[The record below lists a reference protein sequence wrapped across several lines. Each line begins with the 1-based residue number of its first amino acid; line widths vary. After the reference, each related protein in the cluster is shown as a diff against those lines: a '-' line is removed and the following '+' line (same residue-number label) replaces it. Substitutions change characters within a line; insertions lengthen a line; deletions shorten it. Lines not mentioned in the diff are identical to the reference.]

1 VKRWWVVIA
10 LLLSVGIN
18 IGLFAAI
25 LAARLKAPAR
35 AQAQAEDERQPQP
48 PAVERLRKLADRLG
62 LQGEPRR
69 RFLAYQRRF
78 FLETASERRHLG
90 AVNRE
95 LRLELISESPD
106 RERIQQLTAESSELY
121 RDLERALAGNV
132 LESRK
137 LLGPEQERIYLDL
150 IRQLRPGR
158 TPLTPP
164 GAPPAAP
171 WRRGLEQSPP
181 GPQEPR
187 AAPPAAPRPPE
198 D

>member
-1 VKRWWVVIA
+1 MKRWWVVIA

-25 LAARLKAPAR
+25 LTARLKAPAR
-35 AQAQAEDERQPQP
+35 TQAQAEDERQPQP
-48 PAVERLRKLADRLG
+48 PAVERLQKLADRLG

-78 FLETASERRHLG
+78 FQETARERRHLG
-90 AVNRE
+90 DVNRE
-95 LRLELISESPD
+95 LRLELISDSPD
-106 RERIQQLTAESSELY
+106 RERIQQLTTESSELY

-137 LLGPEQERIYLDL
+137 LLGPEQERTYLDL

-158 TPLTPP
+158 NPLAPP

-181 GPQEPR
+181 GPQ
-187 AAPPAAPRPPE
+187 APQAQPVP
-198 D
+198 